1 MLETHTALE
10 PYDCARVTDAKLST
24 LIAVRVTMVPIP
36 FLSSNRD
43 YAGYNWSLVS
53 RPYVEEL
60 PSDEIS
66 MDYHVV

>member
-10 PYDCARVTDAKLST
+10 PYDCARATDAKLSS

-36 FLSSNRD
+36 FLSSDRD
-43 YAGYNWSLVS
+43 YAGYNWSPVS
-53 RPYVEEL
+53 RLLEEEL
-60 PSDEIS
+60 PSDKLS